1 MDFAQEDLIR
11 LGVSLVIGGLIGA
24 EREYHGKS
32 AGLRTMIMICVGS
45 TLFTMISGRV
55 GGSGDRIAA
64 NIVNG
69 IGFLGAGIIF
79 RENNR
84 VKGLTTAATVWAVSA
99 LGMCVGAGHYD
110 IALVGFVFI
119 LGSLLLLVNLASW
132 IHQLNQTRDYKI
144 VTAFHNKTP
153 KQYEELFDEFGL
165 KSTRNQQQRIGT
177 EIIGHWRVSGSEQN
191 HEKCIKRL
199 LRDPEVKEFTF

>member
-1 MDFAQEDLIR
+1 MDFAQEDIIR
-11 LGVSLVIGGLIGA
+11 LSIALVIGGLLGA
-24 EREYHGKS
+24 EREYHGKA

-45 TLFTMISGRV
+45 ALFTMISGRI
-55 GGSGDRIAA
+55 GGTGDRIAA

-79 RENNR
+79 RDDNR
-84 VKGLTTAATVWAVSA
+84 IKGLTTAATVWAVSA

-119 LGSLLLLVNLASW
+119 LGSLLLMVGLANR
-132 IHQLNQTRDYKI
+132 IQKLNQTRDYKI
-144 VTAFHNKTP
+144 VTAFHNKTLN
-153 KQYEELFDEFGL
+153 QYEELFEEYGL
-165 KSTRNQQQRIGT
+165 RSTRNQQQRIGT
-177 EIIGHWRVSGSEQN
+177 EIIGHWRVDGSEQN

-199 LRDPEVKEFTF
+199 LNDPDVKEFTF